1 MSTTSNSTTSPHSI
15 PSPHSASNQ
24 NQPESQNPSSS
35 KTQPTSTSTYTL
47 TPHELSRK
55 RARDRKSQRAMRDRQ
70 KLSLLELQSH
80 VSQLSST
87 LTTQAAT
94 FHSDLLTYQSQI
106 STLQTQIQGLT
117 EENRRLRA
125 QVEENRFVGSELSLE
140 NFRFPENA
148 GGALRDLPL
157 PRPISYPSPPRP
169 LEAATSPGGLF
180 EMGGSGSNSVVKAV
194 GGKVPKKEK
203 EVFETIPMTC
213 PSTCLSDRILQN
225 YIEARRAGIN
235 TFGKIG
241 IGLEKEM
248 GELDMMEEEHPAWL
262 PDINALLTP
271 NMPKPN
277 LDGRSV
283 STVVS
288 DILLSYHEINT
299 LPRKVAVLYIMYK
312 LLNWLIYRTKS
323 TYDQM
328 PLWLRPTPSQLNT
341 PHPAWI
347 DRIPW
352 PNARTY
358 LITHPHITF
367 DDFAMVYS
375 SSFDVS
381 WPYSPSHIIE
391 SSSGGMGGD
400 GGGAGI
406 SLNPVYEQHLRQL
419 RNWTVGEKFRRKFP
433 ELSGIID
440 ADGEGSGEIWP

>member
-1 MSTTSNSTTSPHSI
+1 MSTTSNSTASPHSI
-15 PSPHSASNQ
+15 SSPSTASQ
-24 NQPESQNPSSS
+24 HQGSTS
-35 KTQPTSTSTYTL
+35 KPPSTSTYTL

-106 STLQTQIQGLT
+106 AALHSQIQGLT
-117 EENRRLRA
+117 EENRRLKEK
-125 QVEENRFVGSELSLE
+125 VEESRFVGSELSLE

-148 GGALRDLPL
+148 GGALGDLPV
-157 PRPISYPSPPRP
+157 PRPVSYPSPPRP
-169 LEAATSPGGLF
+169 REATSPGGYVD
-180 EMGGSGSNSVVKAV
+180 MGNSNPVVNIV
-194 GGKVPKKEK
+194 GGKAGRREK
-203 EVFETIPMTC
+203 EVWEAIPMTC
-213 PSTCLSDRILQN
+213 PPTCLSDRILQN

-235 TFGKIG
+235 TFTRAGA
-241 IGLEKEM
+241 GLEKEM
-248 GELDMMEEEHPAWL
+248 GELGMEEEHPAWL
-262 PDINALLTP
+262 PDINALLAPNTP
-271 NMPKPN
+271 EPGV
-277 LDGRSV
+277 DGRSV

-328 PLWLRPTPSQLNT
+328 PLWLRPTSSQLNT
-341 PHPAWI
+341 PHPSWI

-352 PNARTY
+352 PTARTY

-391 SSSGGMGGD
+391 STSTGWSGGNGGNGGD
-400 GGGAGI
+400 GGGI

-419 RNWTVGEKFRRKFP
+419 KNWTVGEKFRRKFP